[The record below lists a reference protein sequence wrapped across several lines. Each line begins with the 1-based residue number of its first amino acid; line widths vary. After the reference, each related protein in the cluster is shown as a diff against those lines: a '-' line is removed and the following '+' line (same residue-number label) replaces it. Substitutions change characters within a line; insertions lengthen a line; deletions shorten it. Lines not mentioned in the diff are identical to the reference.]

1 MHSNRRWNSLSL
13 TEKKKKKKKNLNSI
27 TKQKTS

>member
-13 TEKKKKKKKNLNSI
+13 TGKKKKKNWNSI